1 MDNAAISQF
10 PHHSWFGFSVD
21 VTEASPVVVVHQA
34 TSHTLVLAHAGVVD
48 IRWSRGELET
58 SYRHAVGRVAF
69 FPRDNKTHVYVHQS
83 AVALSSGYVLKIP
96 DLHLLRCIESDEA
109 VVPSEWQGFLPR
121 EDSVLQKCMTRIA
134 GVGMQGLAHGLG
146 SEITARRLV
155 LRLSELRG
163 GGLPDWHKDASAFSP
178 YAMKTIVDYID
189 ARLRRRICLKEI
201 SALAG
206 LSPSH
211 CAKKFRVTEGLSLG
225 RFINRRRVAAAMVIL
240 RRDEVALAGLALDL
254 GFSSQSHLTRLF
266 SGLTGMTPAKY
277 RKQFRQTVG

>member
-1 MDNAAISQF
+1 
-10 PHHSWFGFSVD
+10 
-21 VTEASPVVVVHQA
+21 
-34 TSHTLVLAHAGVVD
+34 
-48 IRWSRGELET
+48 
-58 SYRHAVGRVAF
+58 
-69 FPRDNKTHVYVHQS
+69 
-83 AVALSSGYVLKIP
+83 
-96 DLHLLRCIESDEA
+96 
-109 VVPSEWQGFLPR
+109 
-121 EDSVLQKCMTRIA
+121 MTRIA

-155 LRLSELRG
+155 LRISELRG
-163 GGLPDWHKDASAFSP
+163 GRLPDWHTDASAFTP

-189 ARLRRRICLKEI
+189 ARLRRRICLTEI

-211 CAKKFRVTEGLSLG
+211 CAKKFRSTEGLSLG